1 MSKVVKARPA
11 IARNGSAVPPHLDL
25 MGSDAGY
32 RAGASGLVAVVADPD
47 DTVT

>member
-25 MGSDAGY
+25 MGGNAGN
-32 RAGASGLVAVVADPD
+32 RARTSGLVAIIADPD
-47 DTVT
+47 NAIT